1 MVEIKNVKLQTPSV
15 SVGGVMKLVFEIF
28 GAQAKSFEFP
38 FSNDS
43 LTEPKI
49 EFVREETTNA

>member
-1 MVEIKNVKLQTPSV
+1 MVTITNVKLLTPSV
-15 SVGGVMKLVFEIF
+15 SVGGVVKITFEAYADF
-28 GAQAKSFEFP
+28 VGFKFP

-49 EFVREETTNA
+49 QFIGEDNSDG